1 MKNTGVIIA
10 RFQTPYLHE
19 EHITLINYVKER
31 HNKIVI
37 LLGVSPLK
45 SSRKNPLDFYTREKL
60 VKQHYPEIVILPLRD
75 TKYDARWSSDLDH
88 LLSVTFPHENFV
100 LYGSRDGFIPHYSG
114 KFKASEIEKM
124 SDANAS
130 LLRDEICDKVLD
142 TTDFRCG
149 IIYSN
154 YNAYPKIYATVDMAV
169 FRDNHKQV
177 LLAQKE
183 SEGKWRFPGGFSDP
197 VDVDFEAAALRELHE
212 ECGNIEVGNICYEK
226 SFKVDDWRYRN
237 EEDKIIT
244 TLFSS
249 TLISGTPQAADD
261 IYKVEWFDVSQ
272 ISGLIKERKVVQE
285 HISLMN
291 YLVSKY
297 AMPHP

>member
-19 EHITLINYVKER
+19 GHFSLINYVKAR
-31 HNKIVI
+31 HNRVVI

-60 VKQHYPEIVILPLRD
+60 VRKHYPDVVVLPLSD
-75 TKYDARWSSDLDH
+75 TKYDTRWSSDLDN
-88 LLSVTFPHENFV
+88 LLSITFPNEKFL
-100 LYGSRDGFIPHYSG
+100 LYGSRDSFIPHYTG
-114 KFKASEIEKM
+114 KFDVSEIEQTG
-124 SDANAS
+124 DNNAS
-130 LLRDEICDKVLD
+130 LLRDEICDKALD
-142 TTDFRCG
+142 TLDFRCG
-149 IIYSN
+149 VIYSN

-169 FRDNHKQV
+169 FRENHKQI

-197 VDVDFEAAALRELHE
+197 ADADFEAAVLRELHE
-212 ECGNIEVGNICYEK
+212 ECGSIEVGHVCYEK
-226 SFKVDDWRYRN
+226 SFKVDDWRYKN

-249 TLISGTPQAADD
+249 TLIFGDAKAGDD
-261 IYKVEWFDVSQ
+261 IYKVDWFDLHSLGALLQ
-272 ISGLIKERKVVQE
+272 EAKVVEE
-285 HISLMN
+285 HIPLIR
-291 YLVSKY
+291 YLIGKY
-297 AMPHP
+297 LK